1 MHDTPARDA
10 LTAMGLLREAGGRQW
25 LELQTSGTT
34 GRPRTVVRSL
44 GSWEDSFEHLSRL
57 TGITRGD
64 RVLVPAPPGG
74 SMFAFALA
82 HAAHVGAAVVALP
95 RWSRREAEAALTT
108 CTVAHLTPTM
118 LAGLLGGEQGRL
130 RTVVCAGSA
139 VAESERER
147 AAAAGLRVVDYYGAA
162 ELSFV
167 AIRDERGVLAPFPE
181 VEVDVRDGVIW
192 VRSPWVCDGYAA
204 GQTGPLRRDAD
215 GWASVGDRGRLDDGG
230 GLVVLGR
237 DDSVTTG
244 GATVV
249 CADVEAQV
257 RSCAGVTDAVVVG
270 TPHDDLG
277 ELVEVVVVAPERVD
291 LTAVRSDVTA
301 RLSPSH
307 LPRRWH
313 HWPEL
318 PLTPAGKVDR
328 LEVRRRLVAARA
340 SASAGAEATP

>member
-1 MHDTPARDA
+1 MRETPAREA
-10 LTAMGLLREAGGRQW
+10 LRSMGLLREADGRQW
-25 LELQTSGTT
+25 LELRTSGTT
-34 GRPRTVVRSL
+34 DSPRTVVRSL
-44 GSWEDSFEHLSRL
+44 ASWEDSFDHVTRL
-57 TGITRGD
+57 TGITAGD

-82 HAAHVGAAVVALP
+82 HAAHLGADVVALP
-95 RWSRREAEAALTT
+95 RWSMREAELALAE
-108 CTVAHLTPTM
+108 CTVAHLTPSM
-118 LAGLLGGEQGRL
+118 LTALLERDLGRL
-130 RTVVCAGSA
+130 RTVVCAGSGLPA
-139 VAESERER
+139 VDRGRAEG
-147 AAAAGLRVVDYYGAA
+147 AGLGLVDYYGAA

-167 AIRDERGVLAPFPE
+167 AVRTDGVLAPFPE

-192 VRSPWVCDGYAA
+192 ARSPWLCEGYAD
-204 GQTGPLRRDAD
+204 GRTGPLERDD
-215 GWASVGDRGRLDDGG
+215 EGWATVGDRGRLDDDG
-230 GLVVLGR
+230 GLVVVGR

-257 RSCAGVTDAVVVG
+257 RSCAGVTDAVVIG
-270 TPHDDLG
+270 TPHPDLG
-277 ELVEVVVVAPERVD
+277 ELLEVVVVAPDPVD
-291 LTAVRSDVTA
+291 LTVVRADVAA

-328 LEVRRRLVAARA
+328 REVRCRLVEAR
-340 SASAGAEATP
+340 AGAETTP